1 MLVVFFI
8 TAFLLGLAGGIVYL
22 IYLPFR
28 NYLIRKGKLTAE
40 MNRKVNIAYIF
51 VILVLSGYFTFDA
64 FFPGKSFFK
73 NEFNTVTLREL
84 PESAIFIEKNA
95 SYPDFHGDYCSS
107 SQIMLSQIDYTNL
120 LNEITNDT
128 RISKDKYIVGS
139 DEFSKTLGD
148 KKAGDI
154 TNVFRR
160 RIGVN
165 NDFYYYI
172 GFYKDG
178 RTVFVTVCVV

>member
-1 MLVVFFI
+1 MLSVFFI
-8 TAFLLGLAGGIVYL
+8 TAFTLGLAGGIIYL

-28 NYLIRKGKLTAE
+28 NHLIRKGKLTAE
-40 MNRKVNIAYIF
+40 VSRKVNIVYISS
-51 VILVLSGYFTFDA
+51 ILVLSLYLTVDA
-64 FFPGKSFFK
+64 FFPGKRFFK
-73 NEFNTVTLREL
+73 DEFETVTLREL
-84 PESAIFIEKNA
+84 PESAIFIAKNA

-107 SQIMLSQIDYTNL
+107 SQIMLSSVDYTNL
-120 LNEITNDT
+120 LSEINNDS
-128 RISKDKYIVGS
+128 RISKDEYIVGS

-148 KKAGDI
+148 KKPGDI

-160 RIGVN
+160 RIGVK